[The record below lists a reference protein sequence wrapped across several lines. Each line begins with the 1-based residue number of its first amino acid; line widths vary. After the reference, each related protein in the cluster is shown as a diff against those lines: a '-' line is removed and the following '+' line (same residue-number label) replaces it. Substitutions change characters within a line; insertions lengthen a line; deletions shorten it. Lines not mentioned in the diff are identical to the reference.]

1 MDFYV
6 FHIHKGVD
14 KFVPVRFALAF
25 SLPTHP
31 ESIRVESEVHA
42 CCVWLVAGVA
52 VWSLLCFLLG
62 LTFGNKERRVNLLLF
77 RSFFSQRSAVDA
89 NPGFC

>member
-1 MDFYV
+1 M
-6 FHIHKGVD
+6 
-14 KFVPVRFALAF
+14 PVRFALAF

-31 ESIRVESEVHA
+31 AGAFVSRARSMLAVS
-42 CCVWLVAGVA
+42 CVWLVVGVA

-89 NPGFC
+89 NPGFYSQRNL